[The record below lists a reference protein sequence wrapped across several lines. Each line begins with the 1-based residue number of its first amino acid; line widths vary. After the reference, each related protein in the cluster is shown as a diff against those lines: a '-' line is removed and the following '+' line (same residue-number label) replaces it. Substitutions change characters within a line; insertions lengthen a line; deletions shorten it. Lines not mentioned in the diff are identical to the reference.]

1 MYPASFSYSSPTSL
15 DDALAVLAEHGED
28 AKLLA
33 GGHSLLPLM
42 KLRFAQPRYLV
53 DLRRIADLSGI
64 DRSAGELKI
73 GAMTTYAA
81 LAASDLVRTLV
92 PMLADAAAHI
102 GDPQVRN
109 RGTIGGSLAHADPA
123 ADLPTVMLAAEARMA
138 VVGRRGRRVVPAHEF
153 FVGMLTTALAPDEVL
168 AEILIPLADARE
180 GSAYAKC
187 PHPASRFALV
197 GVAASIR
204 LAANG
209 TVERARIAVGGM
221 GPMAVRVAGAEAA
234 LMGRMPTADV
244 RHAAAALVAA
254 AVDPQEDLQGTVAYK
269 RNLALVYGERAL
281 ASAVHR
287 AGG

>member
-15 DDALAVLAEHGED
+15 DDALALLAEHGED

-53 DLRRIADLSGI
+53 DLRRIANLSGI
-64 DRSAGELKI
+64 ERSAGELKI
-73 GAMTTYAA
+73 GAMSTYAA

-92 PMLADAAAHI
+92 PMLADAAAQI

-123 ADLPTVMLAAEARMA
+123 ADLPTVMLAADAQMA
-138 VVGRRGRRVVPAHEF
+138 VVGRRGTRVIPAQAF
-153 FVGMLTTALAPDEVL
+153 FVGMLTTSLAPDEVL
-168 AEILIPLADARE
+168 TEIRIPLADARE
-180 GSAYAKC
+180 GSAYDKC
-187 PHPASRFALV
+187 RHPASRFALV

-204 LAANG
+204 LAADG
-209 TVERARIAVGGM
+209 TVLHARIAVGGM

-234 LMGRMPTADV
+234 LKGHAPTAEV

-269 RNLALVYGERAL
+269 RNLAQVYAERAL